1 MYLDYLPTQLML
13 QKRKAEESEE
23 GELGDPDLMAM
34 MGFFDVF
41 RLFTYLT
48 NVAEEEGGGE

>member
-1 MYLDYLPTQLML
+1 L

-41 RLFTYLT
+41 RLFTYST